1 MHFRS
6 TNIQNVELS
15 SQKAWQEIIEAKTA
29 IPTPLIRL
37 YNENGEYTGTRV
49 LTTSTTTDTQFPEL
63 TEEEYQAMATT
74 ATTEHHTPSLS
85 LTFNPD
91 NPHSSCIDISNLA
104 SDDSNTSLEKEIQV
118 LVNSVEVEA
127 SELMDSTL
135 LTKAARA
142 IERVTGSTQTL
153 IEFDFLRD
161 KLKGLRSKKKTP
173 SGSQKEEYT
182 DLLAK
187 QHTIT
192 NSKIYQLKQEIRRF
206 EKEFYNKHNGFP
218 DISTPGYSKLRKTLQ
233 RGKSLLSNWDDFE
246 L

>member
-1 MHFRS
+1 M
-6 TNIQNVELS
+6 
-15 SQKAWQEIIEAKTA
+15 
-29 IPTPLIRL
+29 
-37 YNENGEYTGTRV
+37 
-49 LTTSTTTDTQFPEL
+49 
-63 TEEEYQAMATT
+63 
-74 ATTEHHTPSLS
+74 
-85 LTFNPD
+85 
-91 NPHSSCIDISNLA
+91 
-104 SDDSNTSLEKEIQV
+104 QV
-118 LVNSVEVEA
+118 LVNSVIEFEE
-127 SELMDSTL
+127 SEPMASTL

-153 IEFDFLRD
+153 IEFDFLRH

-187 QHTIT
+187 LHTTT

-206 EKEFYNKHNGFP
+206 EKDFYNKHNGFP
-218 DISTPGYSKLRKTLQ
+218 DISTPSYNELRKTLQ